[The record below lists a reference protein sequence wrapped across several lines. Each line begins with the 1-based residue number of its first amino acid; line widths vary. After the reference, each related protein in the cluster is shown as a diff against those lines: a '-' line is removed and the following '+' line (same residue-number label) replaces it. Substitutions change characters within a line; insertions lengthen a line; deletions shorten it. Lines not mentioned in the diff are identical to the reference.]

1 MLCLIILTFKHEK
14 SCWLVL
20 KCIHD
25 LQKTNIQNKQQQKKK
40 QKQKQKQKNK
50 KIERK
55 IYNKKPKIFMKV
67 E

>member
-1 MLCLIILTFKHEK
+1 MIILTFKHGK
-14 SCWLVL
+14 RCWLVL

-25 LQKTNIQNKQQQKKK
+25 LQKKNIQNKQKT
-40 QKQKQKQKNK
+40 KNK

-55 IYNKKPKIFMKV
+55 KIQKKQNIYESRIKSRIFV

>member
-14 SCWLVL
+14 SFGLVL

-25 LQKTNIQNKQQQKKK
+25 LQKKNIQNKNRKKKIQQQK
-40 QKQKQKQKNK
+40 N
-50 KIERK
+50 
-55 IYNKKPKIFMKV
+55 IYESRIKSRIFV